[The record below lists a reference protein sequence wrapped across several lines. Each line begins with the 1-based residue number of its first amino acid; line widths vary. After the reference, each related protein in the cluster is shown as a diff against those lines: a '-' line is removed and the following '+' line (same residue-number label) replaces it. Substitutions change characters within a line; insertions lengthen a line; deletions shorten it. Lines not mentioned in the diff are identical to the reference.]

1 MDMWKR
7 CITMEMTASQHKVK
21 RNGVDGKGDAF
32 SPVKT
37 GDPAGHI
44 FDPAIFPG
52 TKWCGLN
59 NVAASYDDLG
69 T

>member
-1 MDMWKR
+1 MHHHGDDS
-7 CITMEMTASQHKVK
+7 ITTQSKK
-21 RNGVDGKGDAF
+21 DGVDGKGEAF
-32 SPVKT
+32 APVKT

-52 TKWCGLN
+52 TKWCGHN